1 MSHTLSD
8 EDRRRLAA
16 TFNSTAELYE
26 RARPDYSVDAVA
38 WLLPRHARRVLDLGA
53 GTGKLTADLVGRRL
67 DVVAVEPAPAMRA
80 QLSARLST
88 VDVRSGSAE
97 ATGLP
102 DGCVDAVLIAAA
114 LHWFDRPAADRE
126 IARVLRPGGVVGVL
140 ANQRDTSPAW
150 ARALDELLATRLAG
164 LPRSPRSTDEAT
176 FEPELFEPPE
186 RAEFPHHQIVDA
198 AGLADVVATRAYVI
212 DMPPAA
218 RTALLDEV
226 RDLARN
232 HPDLAGRAR
241 FELPYT
247 TVAVRSRRR

>member
-1 MSHTLSD
+1 MSHALSD

-26 RARPDYSVDAVA
+26 RARPGYAVDAVT
-38 WLLPRHARRVLDLGA
+38 WLLPRRARRVLDLGA
-53 GTGKLTADLVGRRL
+53 GTGKLTAELVGRGL

-80 QLSARLST
+80 QLRARLST

-102 DGCVDAVLIAAA
+102 DGYADAVLIAAA
-114 LHWFDRPAADRE
+114 LHWFERPAADRE

-140 ANQRDTSPAW
+140 ANQRDTSLAW

-176 FEPELFEPPE
+176 FEPELFTPPE
-186 RAEFPHHQIVDA
+186 RAEFSHHQIVDA

-241 FELPYT
+241 FELPYM